1 MPTITKVD
9 SGSGNVIHAKTK
21 NAPTKNDQGITTWWK
36 LKGPELLSGFLGS
49 ASYLKDK
56 QQYRY
61 RQANLFARM
70 YSNMP
75 LFGFIGVNLNKMSIS
90 SSLPNDRS
98 TCNVVLSCVD
108 TLNSK
113 ITQSRPKPVFLT
125 DGSDYKQR
133 NLAKQLNTFI
143 NGELYQTHAYELG
156 ESVLRDAEV
165 FGTGCVK
172 IFEDDDCRV
181 SLERRLLTELL
192 FDENDSL
199 YDNPRQMYEFALVE
213 RSVLLE
219 LFPQHSTEILKA
231 MQSYP
236 NANGGDPTVSDQV
249 MVVEGWHLK
258 SGKKAKDGMHVI
270 ACSEC
275 ILMKESFDKPKFPFV
290 FLHYSKR
297 LLGPWGQGIPEQLM
311 GTQSNINKL
320 MITIDESINLVGV
333 PKVFVEEG
341 SKVVNSHL
349 DSRVGT
355 IVKYRGTM
363 PSYQTPPCVAPEL
376 YERLDKLI
384 TYAYQQTGIS
394 ALSAAA
400 QKPAG
405 LNSGEAIRNYDDLQ
419 SDRFAALSKRYE
431 QFYTDLA
438 YHIIDLAKDISKREG
453 CYQTV
458 YPGKDG
464 TKTIDLPSVE
474 LIKDDFVIQCFTTS
488 SLPKDPAGRLQKV
501 TEMLQAGMLS
511 IPEGRRLLDFPD
523 LDGEEKLANAAE
535 ERILYQLDSIVEEEF
550 KPAYSMPDSFTDL
563 TIANTRCV
571 QYYNLYMTCNVSE
584 EIAQQLRDYF
594 TAVQTLKTAATPPP
608 MAPPG
613 AASAGGTPQAA
624 PMPQTQSPL
633 VSNAVGSA
641 PAA

>member
-1 MPTITKVD
+1 MPKITKVSNSD
-9 SGSGNVIHAKTK
+9 VNVITAKTK
-21 NAPTKNDQGITTWWK
+21 DRPKANDSGISAWWK
-36 LKGPELLSGFLGS
+36 AKSKQEKLNGFIGS

-61 RQANLFARM
+61 RQSSLYARM

-75 LFGFIGVNLNKMSIS
+75 LFGFVGSNLNKMSINS
-90 SSLPNDRS
+90 QLPNDRS

-113 ITQSRPKPVFLT
+113 LTQSRPKPVFLT

-143 NGELYQTHAYELG
+143 NGELYQTKAYELG
-156 ESVLRDAEV
+156 ETILRDAEV

-172 IFEDDDCRV
+172 IYEDDDDRV
-181 SLERRLLTELL
+181 ALDRRILTELF

-199 YDNPRQMYEFALVE
+199 YGNPRQLYEFCLVE
-213 RSVLLE
+213 RSVLAE
-219 LFPQHSTEILKA
+219 LFPNKKSEIMAA

-236 NANGGDPTVSDQV
+236 THDGGDPTVSDQV

-258 SGKKAKDGMHVI
+258 SGKKAKDGEHII

-275 ILMKESFDKPKFPFV
+275 MLLEEEYNKPKFPFV

-297 LLGPWGQGIPEQLM
+297 LLGAWGQGIPEQLM

-320 MITIDESINLVGV
+320 MITIDESINIIGV

-349 DSRVGT
+349 DSRIGT
-355 IVKYRGTM
+355 IVKFRGTK
-363 PSYQTPPCVAPEL
+363 PIYETPPCVAPEL

-384 TYAYQQTGIS
+384 SYAYQQVGVS
-394 ALSAAA
+394 ALAAAA

-419 SDRFAALSKRYE
+419 SDRFASLSKKYE

-438 YHIIDLAKDISKREG
+438 YQIIDLAKDICKREG
-453 CYQTV
+453 KYQTV

-464 TKTIDLPSVE
+464 TKQIDLPSVE

-488 SLPKDPAGRLQKV
+488 SLPRDPAGRLQKV
-501 TEMLQAGMLS
+501 TEMIQSGM
-511 IPEGRRLLDFPD
+511 ITITEGRRLLDFSD
-523 LDGEEKLANAAE
+523 LSGEEKLANAAE
-535 ERILYQLDSIVEEEF
+535 ERILYQLDKIVEDGEYEQ
-550 KPAYSMPDSFTDL
+550 PDTFTDL
-563 TIANTRCV
+563 VMATTRV
-571 QYYNLYMTCNVSE
+571 TQYYNLYMTCKLE
-584 EIAQQLRDYF
+584 ESRAQMLRDYF
-594 TAVQTLKTAATPPP
+594 IAVQTLKQAAMP
-608 MAPPG
+608 
-613 AASAGGTPQAA
+613 TPQVS
-624 PMPQTQSPL
+624 PDGNPPQAQPQPLPQSPL
-633 VSNAVGSA
+633 VPNANPV
-641 PAA
+641 AA

>member
-1 MPTITKVD
+1 MPVITKVD
-9 SGSGNVIHAKTK
+9 ANANSIIHAKTK
-21 NAPTKNDQGITTWWK
+21 DKPTKNDQGVSTWWK
-36 LKGPELLSGFLGS
+36 SKGDSELLTGFLGS
-49 ASYLKDK
+49 ASYLKEK

-75 LFGFIGVNLNKMSIS
+75 LFGFIGTNLNKMSINT
-90 SSLPNDRS
+90 SLPQDRS

-108 TLNSK
+108 TLHSRL
-113 ITQSRPKPVFLT
+113 TQSKPKPVFLT

-143 NGELYQTHAYELG
+143 NGEFYQTRAYELG
-156 ESVLRDAEV
+156 ETLLRDAEV
-165 FGTGCVK
+165 FGSGCVK
-172 IFEDDDCRV
+172 IYENDDNRV
-181 SLERRLLTELL
+181 CLERKLLTELL
-192 FDENDSL
+192 FDENDAL
-199 YDNPRQMYEFALVE
+199 YDDPRQMYEFSLVE

-219 LFPQHSTEILKA
+219 LFPSKSKQILAA

-236 NANGGDPTVSDQV
+236 TANAGDPTVSDQV

-275 ILMKESFDKPKFPFV
+275 ILLKESFDKPKFPFV
-290 FLHYSKR
+290 FMHYSKR

-320 MITIDESINLVGV
+320 MITIDESINLIGV

-363 PSYQTPPCVAPEL
+363 PSYQVPPCVAPEL

-384 TYAYQQTGIS
+384 AYAYQQTGVS

-419 SDRFAALSKRYE
+419 SDRFASISKRYE
-431 QFYTDLA
+431 TFYTDLA
-438 YHIIDLAKDISKREG
+438 YQIIDLAKDICKREG
-453 CYQTV
+453 KYQTV

-464 TKTIDLPSVE
+464 TKQIDLPSVE

-488 SLPKDPAGRLQKV
+488 SLPRDPAGRLQKV
-501 TEMLQAGMLS
+501 TEMIQAGM
-511 IPEGRRLLDFPD
+511 ITIAEGRRLLDFAD
-523 LDGEEKLANAAE
+523 LSGEEKLANAAE
-535 ERILYQLDSIVEEEF
+535 ERILYQLDKIVEDNEYD
-550 KPAYSMPDSFTDL
+550 APDAFTDL
-563 TIANTRCV
+563 QIATTRV
-571 QYYNLYMTCNVSE
+571 TQYYNLYMTCKLPE
-584 EIAQQLRDYF
+584 DTAQLLRDYF
-594 TAVQTLKTAATPPP
+594 IAVQTLKQAATPPP
-608 MAPPG
+608 PPAMPG
-613 AASAGGTPQAA
+613 APGETPPQAN
-624 PMPQTQSPL
+624 PEPLPTSPL
-633 VSNAVGSA
+633 VPNANPGVSI
-641 PAA
+641 PQ

>member
-1 MPTITKVD
+1 MAPTITKAD
-9 SGSGNVIHAKTK
+9 LSNNVILAKTK
-21 NAPTKNDQGITTWWK
+21 DKPKTNQSGMASWWK
-36 LKGPELLSGFLGS
+36 APSAQERLNGFVGS

-61 RQANLFARM
+61 RQASLYSRL

-75 LFGFIGVNLNKMSIS
+75 LFGFVGSNLNKMSINS
-90 SSLPNDRS
+90 QLPNDRS
-98 TCNVVLSCVD
+98 TCNVILSCVD

-113 ITQSRPKPVFLT
+113 LTQSRPKPVFLT

-143 NGELYQTHAYELG
+143 NGELYQTKAYELG
-156 ESVLRDAEV
+156 EQILRDAEV

-172 IFEDDDCRV
+172 VYEKDDKVC
-181 SLERRLLTELL
+181 LERKILTDILL
-192 FDENDSL
+192 DENDAL
-199 YDNPRQMYEFALVE
+199 YGNPRQLYEFSLIE
-213 RSVLLE
+213 RSVLMD
-219 LFPQHSTEILKA
+219 LFPNKKSEIQNA

-236 NANGGDPTVSDQV
+236 THDGGDPTVSDQV
-249 MVVEGWHLK
+249 MVIEGWHLK
-258 SGKKAKDGMHVI
+258 SGKKAKDGMHII

-275 ILMKESFDKPKFPFV
+275 ELFKEGYEKDKFPYV

-297 LLGPWGQGIPEQLM
+297 MLGAWGQGIPEQLM

-320 MITIDESINLVGV
+320 MVTIDESINIIGV
-333 PKVFVEEG
+333 PKVFIEEG

-349 DSRVGT
+349 DSRIGT
-355 IVKYRGTM
+355 IVKFRGTK
-363 PSYQTPPCVAPEL
+363 PIYETPPCVAPEL

-384 TYAYQQTGIS
+384 QYAYQQCGVS
-394 ALSAAA
+394 SLSAAA

-419 SDRFAALSKRYE
+419 SDRFASLSKRYE

-438 YHIIDLAKDISKREG
+438 YQIIDLAKEICKREG
-453 CYQTV
+453 KYETV

-464 TKTIDLPSVE
+464 TKRIDLPSID

-501 TEMLQAGMLS
+501 TELLQAGMITIS
-511 IPEGRRLLDFPD
+511 EARRLLDFAD
-523 LDGEEKLANAAE
+523 LDSEEKLANAAE

-550 KPAYSMPDSFTDL
+550 LEDYSMPDSFTDL
-563 TIANTRCV
+563 QIAQQRCT
-571 QYYNLYMTCNVSE
+571 QYYNLYMTCKVSE
-584 EIAQQLRDYF
+584 DIAQQLRDYF
-594 TAVQTLKTAATPPP
+594 TAVQTLKAAAQPPP
-608 MAPPG
+608 QPG
-613 AASAGGTPQAA
+613 AAPGQPVPQAA
-624 PMPQTQSPL
+624 PQPQQQSPL
-633 VSNAVGSA
+633 VSNAVSGQ
-641 PAA
+641 AA

>member
-1 MPTITKVD
+1 MPKITKVSSSD
-9 SGSGNVIHAKTK
+9 VTVITAKTK
-21 NAPTKNDQGITTWWK
+21 DKPKANDSGISAWWK
-36 LKGPELLSGFLGS
+36 ASSKQEKLNGFIGS
-49 ASYLKDK
+49 ASYLKEK

-61 RQANLFARM
+61 RQSNLYARM

-75 LFGFIGVNLNKMSIS
+75 LFGFVGSNLNKMSINS
-90 SSLPNDRS
+90 QLPNDRS

-113 ITQSRPKPVFLT
+113 LTQSKPKPVFLT

-156 ESVLRDAEV
+156 ETILRDAEV

-172 IFEDDDCRV
+172 VYEDDDNRV
-181 SLERRLLTELL
+181 CLERKILTELY
-192 FDENDSL
+192 FDENDAL
-199 YDNPRQMYEFALVE
+199 YGKPTQLYEFSLIE

-219 LFPQHSTEILKA
+219 LFPNKKSQILAA

-236 NANGGDPTVSDQV
+236 THDGGEPTVSDQV

-258 SGKKAKDGMHVI
+258 SGKKAKDGEHII

-275 ILMKESFDKPKFPFV
+275 LLHEEQYDKPKFPYV

-297 LLGPWGQGIPEQLM
+297 LLGAWGQGIPEQLM

-320 MITIDESINLVGV
+320 MITIDESINIVGV

-349 DSRVGT
+349 DSRIGT
-355 IVKYRGTM
+355 IVKFRGTK
-363 PSYQTPPCVAPEL
+363 PIYETPPCVAPEL
-376 YERLDKLI
+376 YKRLDDLI
-384 TYAYQQTGIS
+384 KYAYQQVGVS

-419 SDRFAALSKRYE
+419 SDRFASLSKKYE
-431 QFYTDLA
+431 QFYTDIA
-438 YHIIDLAKDISKREG
+438 YQIIDLAKDICKREG
-453 CYQTV
+453 KYQTV

-464 TKTIDLPSVE
+464 TKKIDLPSID
-474 LIKDDFVIQCFTTS
+474 LIQDDFVIQCFTTS
-488 SLPKDPAGRLQKV
+488 SLPRDPAGRLQKV
-501 TEMLQAGMLS
+501 TEMLQSGM
-511 IPEGRRLLDFPD
+511 ITIAEGRRLLDFAD
-523 LDGEEKLANAAE
+523 ISGEEKLANAAE
-535 ERILYQLDSIVEEEF
+535 ERILYQLDKIVEDGEYD
-550 KPAYSMPDSFTDL
+550 APDSFTDL
-563 TIANTRCV
+563 AIANTRVV
-571 QYYNLYMTCNVSE
+571 QYYNLYMTCKFPE
-584 EIAQQLRDYF
+584 DKAQLLRDYF
-594 TAVQTLKTAATPPP
+594 IAVQTLKAAANPPPEPVQGVNPPQATPQPLP
-608 MAPPG
+608 
-613 AASAGGTPQAA
+613 
-624 PMPQTQSPL
+624 QSPL
-633 VSNAVGSA
+633 VSNANTG
-641 PAA
+641 AAA